1 MMPSAFITGVSGQ
14 DGSYL
19 SEYLLGRNYEVYGL
33 VRRTSTQHPWRI
45 EHLLSHDDFELIE
58 GDLSDQSSL
67 NRAVERSEPD
77 EVYNLAAQSFVGTS
91 FDQPVH
97 TGDITGLGAV
107 RVLEA
112 VRDKA
117 PGARFYQAST
127 SEMFGEVQE
136 VPQDEDTPFYP
147 RSPYGIAK
155 LYAHWATINYREAH
169 DIYAVCGILFNHESP
184 RRGKEFVTRKI
195 ARGAAA
201 IAAGD
206 RDELR
211 LGNLDAK
218 RDWGHARDYVRAMH
232 AMIQR
237 PEEQAREYVV
247 GTGRTHTVRKCAE
260 LAFDEVG
267 LDYEDHVVV
276 DERFYRPA
284 EVHTIQADPAR
295 AQTDLDWEPRTTF
308 EELIRE
314 MTRIEHERK
323 ERNDEF
329 WTKPDTGLLNG
340 ETVMETSDDDG

>member
-1 MMPSAFITGVSGQ
+1 MTSALVTGVTGQ

-45 EHLLSHDDFELIE
+45 KHLLSHDGFELIE

-67 NRAVERSEPD
+67 NRAIEQSEPD

-91 FDQPVH
+91 FDQPAH

-117 PGARFYQAST
+117 PSARFYQASS

-136 VPQDEDTPFYP
+136 MPQNEDTPFYP

-169 DIYAVCGILFNHESP
+169 DIHAVCGILFNHEST

-201 IAAGD
+201 IAAD
-206 RDELR
+206 NQNELR

-232 AMIQR
+232 AMLQQ
-237 PEEQAREYVV
+237 PKDQAREYVV
-247 GTGRTHTVRKCAE
+247 GTGRIHTVRKCAE
-260 LAFDEVG
+260 IAFDEVG
-267 LDYEDHVVV
+267 LDYEDYVVV
-276 DERFYRPA
+276 DENFHRPA
-284 EVHTIQADPAR
+284 EVHTIQADPTR
-295 AQTDLDWEPRTTF
+295 AKADLDWEPRTTF
-308 EELIRE
+308 EDLIRE
-314 MTRIEHERK
+314 MTRTEQERI

-329 WTKPDTGLLNG
+329 WTKPDTGLLNS
-340 ETVMETSDDDG
+340 ETEMEPSYDDA

>member
-1 MMPSAFITGVSGQ
+1 MMTSALVTGVTGQ

-45 EHLLSHDDFELIE
+45 KHLLSHDSFELIE

-67 NRAVERSEPD
+67 NRAIEQSEPD

-117 PGARFYQAST
+117 PSARFYQASS

-136 VPQDEDTPFYP
+136 MPQNEDTPFYP

-169 DIYAVCGILFNHESP
+169 DIYAVCGILFNHEST

-201 IAAGD
+201 IAAGNQN
-206 RDELR
+206 ELR

-232 AMIQR
+232 AMLQQTKD
-237 PEEQAREYVV
+237 QAREYVV
-247 GTGRTHTVRKCAE
+247 GTGRIHTVRKCAE
-260 LAFDEVG
+260 IAFDEVG
-267 LDYEDHVVV
+267 LDYEDYVVV
-276 DERFYRPA
+276 DENFYRPA
-284 EVHTIQADPAR
+284 EVHTIQADPTR
-295 AQTDLDWEPRTTF
+295 AKADLDWEPRTTF
-308 EELIRE
+308 EDLIRE
-314 MTRIEHERK
+314 MTRIEQERI

-340 ETVMETSDDDG
+340 ETGMEPSYDDA

>member
-1 MMPSAFITGVSGQ
+1 MPSALITGVTGQ

-45 EHLLSHDDFELIE
+45 EHLLSHDSFELIE

-67 NRAVERSEPD
+67 NRAIEQSEPD

-117 PGARFYQAST
+117 PDARFYQAST

-136 VPQDEDTPFYP
+136 MPQNEDTSFYP

-169 DIYAVCGILFNHESP
+169 DIYAVCGILFNHEST

-195 ARGAAA
+195 AQGAAA

-206 RDELR
+206 QNELR
-211 LGNLDAK
+211 LGNLDTK
-218 RDWGHARDYVRAMH
+218 RDWGHAQDYVRAMH
-232 AMIQR
+232 AMLQR
-237 PEEQAREYVV
+237 PKDQAREYVV
-247 GTGRTHTVRKCAE
+247 GTGRIHTVRKCAE
-260 LAFDEVG
+260 IAFDEVG
-267 LDYEDHVVV
+267 LNYEDYVVV
-276 DERFYRPA
+276 DEKFYRPA
-284 EVHTIQADPAR
+284 EVHTIQADSTR
-295 AQTDLDWEPRTTF
+295 AKADLNWEPRTTF

-314 MTRIEHERK
+314 MTRAEQERI

-340 ETVMETSDDDG
+340 ETVMKTSNEDR